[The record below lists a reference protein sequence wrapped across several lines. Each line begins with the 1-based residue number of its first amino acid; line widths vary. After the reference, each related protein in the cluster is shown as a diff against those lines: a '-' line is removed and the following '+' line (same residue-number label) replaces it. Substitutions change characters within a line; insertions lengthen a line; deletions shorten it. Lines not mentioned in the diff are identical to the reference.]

1 MKAKTLAAALVCLST
16 MSAPVLA
23 LDIGLGVSVGG
34 STSASSGEG
43 SGLSVGLGASADAN
57 LGLGGLGASDTTT
70 AALSAN
76 AAGDASLTS
85 GDDLSQVIA
94 LIDAS
99 NWTDKSLS
107 GLTDI
112 EATAYDVSSWINAGN
127 EAAFDLALT
136 ANAGEIED
144 LHAAVA
150 ANASLESWLEANN
163 ATADD
168 VVAIG
173 VAADGSLAVF
183 TN

>member
-1 MKAKTLAAALVCLST
+1 MKATILAAALACLST
-16 MSAPVLA
+16 MSVPVLA
-23 LDIGLGVSVGG
+23 LDIGVGVSVGG
-34 STSASSGEG
+34 NASTSSGEG
-43 SGLSVGLGASADAN
+43 SGLSLGLGASGDAN
-57 LGLGGLGASDTTT
+57 LGLGGLGDSDTTS

-76 AAGDASLTS
+76 ATADASLTA
-85 GDDLSQVIA
+85 GDELAQVIA

-99 NWTDKSLS
+99 VWTDTSLS
-107 GLTDI
+107 GFTEVD
-112 EATAYDVSSWINAGN
+112 ATAYDVSSWINADN
-127 EAAFDLALT
+127 QAAFNLALS

-150 ANASLESWLEANN
+150 ANASLESWLEANS
-163 ATADD
+163 ATAGD

>member
-57 LGLGGLGASDTTT
+57 LGLGGLGSSDTTT
-70 AALSAN
+70 SALTAN
-76 AAGDASLTS
+76 AAGPASLTS

-127 EAAFDLALT
+127 EAVFDLALT
-136 ANAGEIED
+136 ANADEIED